1 MRITC
6 LLVLNL
12 LLISFSS
19 LSQSVPHKI
28 DFADMELKLTK
39 DAIKD
44 IQAHVDALTRSDSYF
59 QKQLEKADMY
69 MPIIERIFKE
79 EGLPDDFKYL
89 VIQESAL
96 IPDAVSSSNAV
107 GFWQFKEISGLENGL
122 RIDRQVDE
130 RMNIVSA
137 SHAAA
142 NYLKKHNEQFDNW
155 AYTLIAY
162 QRGVAGARSVIDE
175 RYFGARKLPIT
186 KNTYWYLKKYLAH
199 KVAFQNALGT
209 TQPTYYLKELKD
221 NAGKHLKEIAND
233 EKVPYEL
240 IEEYNK
246 WLLRGRI
253 PDDKNY
259 TVIIP
264 IDRAN
269 SDTPYHST
277 KKEPTVNLPGEVN
290 QKLQNQYP
298 IIEDKAASKNATIAH
313 EIKVNGLKGIVAAEG
328 YTVASLAEKGGLKA
342 SKFRKFNDMSL
353 KQSLEIGEIYYLQRK
368 RNRAKFYY
376 HTVQPGESMWEI
388 SQKYGLKL
396 HKLYRKNR
404 MKDPATPKAG
414 RVLWLRLNRP
424 SNIPVEYKEIRM
436 PVKPKQEQEK
446 VIDEKA
452 EIKAPAQKDKS
463 PNQLDSVQTKKEE
476 FVKPITIES
485 IAESDSTIKSDKQD
499 STISSMNISHEL
511 DKTPSIDNE
520 VITSDTLK
528 NETLAKEIDSI
539 QVEPENFEQE
549 SETPELM
556 EYTIRKGDT
565 FFSISNKFNMRIS
578 DLLSYN
584 DLDIRDTLSID
595 QKILVNKMEIPSGE
609 VKNSKTEE
617 DEISTDQP
625 SKQET
630 SIEHKIS
637 SGETLYS
644 LARKYN
650 VSLKEIMEWNNKDDY
665 SIKEGEIIVI
675 KRK

>member
-12 LLISFSS
+12 LLISFSG
-19 LSQSVPHKI
+19 LSQTVPHKI

-44 IQAHVDALTRSDSYF
+44 IQSHVDALTRSDSYF

-199 KVAFQNALGT
+199 KVAFENALGT
-209 TQPTYYLKELKD
+209 TQPTYYLKEVKD
-221 NAGKHLKEIAND
+221 AQGKHLKDIAN
-233 EKVPYEL
+233 EENVEQEL
-240 IEEYNK
+240 IEDYNK

-259 TVIIP
+259 TVIVP

-269 SDTPYHST
+269 SDTPYHNT
-277 KKEPTVNLPGEVN
+277 KKEPTVDLPGKVN
-290 QKLQNQYP
+290 QRLQNQYP

-328 YTVASLAEKGGLKA
+328 YKVESLAEKGGLKA

-353 KQSLEIGEIYYLQRK
+353 RQSLEIGEIYYLQRK

-452 EIKAPAQKDKS
+452 EIKAPSQKDKS
-463 PNQLDSVQTKKEE
+463 SIQLDSVQTKKEE
-476 FVKPITIES
+476 VAKPINIEP
-485 IAESDSTIKSDKQD
+485 IAETDSTITSVKQD
-499 STISSMNISHEL
+499 STNSTMDVSHEL
-511 DKTPSIDNE
+511 DKTPSVDHE

-528 NETLAKEIDSI
+528 NDTSAIEIDST
-539 QVEPENFEQE
+539 QVDTENFEQE
-549 SETPELM
+549 RENTELM
-556 EYTIRKGDT
+556 EYTIKKGDT
-565 FFSISNKFNMRIS
+565 FFSISNRFNMRIS
-578 DLLSYN
+578 DLLNYN
-584 DLDIRDTLSID
+584 DLDIRDTLAID
-595 QKILVNKMEIPSGE
+595 QKILVNKMVIPDSE
-609 VKNSKTEE
+609 RQQASDNEDNSSESSSEQKA
-617 DEISTDQP
+617 D
-625 SKQET
+625 
-630 SIEHKIS
+630 IEHKIS

-650 VSLKEIMEWNNKDDY
+650 VSLKEILEWNNKDDY
-665 SIKEGEIIVI
+665 SIKEGEIIII